1 MRPGEMKNRL
11 SEIRCNKG
19 WTQAMLARR
28 SGVARST
35 ITEIE
40 NGNIVNPR
48 INVAYKL
55 CRALK
60 VDVWDI
66 FFED

>member
-1 MRPGEMKNRL
+1 MKNRL
-11 SEIRCNKG
+11 GEIRCKKG

-40 NGNIVNPR
+40 NGNIVNPK
-48 INVAYKL
+48 INIVYKL
-55 CRALK
+55 CKALK
-60 VDVWDI
+60 VDAWDI
-66 FFED
+66 FYED

>member
-1 MRPGEMKNRL
+1 MKNRL
-11 SEIRCNKG
+11 GEIRCKKG

-40 NGNIVNPR
+40 NGNIANPK
-48 INVAYKL
+48 IDVAYKL
-55 CRALK
+55 CKALN
-60 VDVWDI
+60 VGVWDI
-66 FFED
+66 FYME